1 MLITKNNPHKMY
13 SLEAYTTS
21 REQKEG
27 NIQTPEIQEVIRGTL
42 HWIESWMMSRSSKME
57 GWCGAGYDKMWI
69 FSDTDKWFCVAGW
82 RVYASRHLR
91 R

>member
-1 MLITKNNPHKMY
+1 MLITKNNPPKMY

-42 HWIESWMMSRSSKME
+42 H
-57 GWCGAGYDKMWI
+57 
-69 FSDTDKWFCVAGW
+69 
-82 RVYASRHLR
+82 
-91 R
+91 